1 MGLKNEKAKNICAWW
16 TNGSSAWFWEST
28 WVAKATLAI
37 TSMVKQPKHLPK
49 HTHASTHSYDVGQR
63 EILLI
68 VASVSLYVLLLVD
81 VKGLSWFGIN
91 TQVFH
96 QGIAGRVDQRNH
108 LQENERDTDTCQ
120 RCQKNSLNQWRVIRN
135 GCWKHLSI
143 HFLSPLMRVSCQLPN
158 VHVKHIFKYFIN
170 IKICIFTCSKNIKI
184 CKKCRTA
191 VHKSLI
197 KM

>member
-1 MGLKNEKAKNICAWW
+1 MVDKRVICVVLRVDLGCESHTCNNVHGEAAK
-16 TNGSSAWFWEST
+16 TSAKT
-28 WVAKATLAI
+28 
-37 TSMVKQPKHLPK
+37 
-49 HTHASTHSYDVGQR
+49 HTHAHASTHSYEVGQR

-81 VKGLSWFGIN
+81 VKGLSWFCIN

-143 HFLSPLMRVSCQLPN
+143 HFLSPLIRVSCQLPN
-158 VHVKHIFKYFIN
+158 VHVKHIFTYFIN
-170 IKICIFTCSKNIKI
+170 IKICIFTCSKNIII

-197 KM
+197 KMEH